1 MKCVPRPIFTAT
13 ILIPAA
19 LTMSGCAT
27 LQGAA
32 IGGVAGAGVAAVTG
46 KSVETGAIVGG
57 VAGGAIGTAIR

>member
-1 MKCVPRPIFTAT
+1 
-13 ILIPAA
+13 
-19 LTMSGCAT
+19 MSGCAT